1 MIEFEEAINVA
12 TTNAKSLVKG
22 ASDFELEGVLL
33 SNDEKLYEVTLSY
46 NLSGKNPLDLEN
58 NSSSGLIQLA
68 TLMGRRREY
77 KVFLVDSSNGN
88 FKGFK
93 TYKDR

>member
-1 MIEFEEAINVA
+1 MIEFEKAIEVA
-12 TTNAKSLVKG
+12 TNNAKSLVKG

-46 NLSGKNPLDLEN
+46 NLSGKSPLDLEN

-68 TLMGRRREY
+68 MLMGHRREY
-77 KVFLVDSSNGN
+77 KVFLVDSSSGK